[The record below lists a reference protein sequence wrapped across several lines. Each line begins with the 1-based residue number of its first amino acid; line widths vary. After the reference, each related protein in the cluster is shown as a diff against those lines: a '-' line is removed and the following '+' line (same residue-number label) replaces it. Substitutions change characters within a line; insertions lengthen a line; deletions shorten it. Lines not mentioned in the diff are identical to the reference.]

1 MSFFRISKQSFLIL
15 AFLLSALLV
24 HAQKSTQ
31 KQLEEKKADIK
42 KELKEINALLF
53 TNKQN
58 KAAVF
63 SDVENLSYKIE
74 RKQELIKLTNQQI
87 NLLNQE
93 IEDNSKFIEKLEKDL
108 FEVKEAYKEMILKSF
123 KSKSG
128 KNRLMFILSSETF
141 FQAFK
146 RTQYIKQYSLFRKNQ
161 AKKIGLISAELKEI
175 KKELLY
181 KRDLKQGLLTKN
193 RSTQKTLESEKKEA
207 KNIISKLRNKEK
219 KYKRNIIAKEKES
232 QKIDK
237 QIDKLIREAIARSNK
252 NKSSKNSKGFNL
264 TPEAKALAKKF
275 ELNKGKLPWP
285 VSRGVVIQKF
295 GTQPH
300 PVVKT
305 AKIKSN
311 GIVIATEKSQ
321 KVKTVFEGSVLSVLQ
336 FRGSNPTVL
345 VQHGNYITAYKN
357 LSKVFVSKGDKVS
370 SNQYIGEV
378 FTNSSTGKSSIQFS
392 IFQKTTPLN
401 PLLWILKMN

>member
-15 AFLLSALLV
+15 AFLLSALLI

-53 TNKQN
+53 TNKQT

>member
-53 TNKQN
+53 TNKQT

-74 RKQELIKLTNQQI
+74 RKLELIKLTNQQI

>member
-1 MSFFRISKQSFLIL
+1 MIFFRISKQSFLIL

-24 HAQKSTQ
+24 NAQKSTQ
-31 KQLEEKKADIK
+31 KQLEDKKADIK

-53 TNKQN
+53 TNKQK
-58 KAAVF
+58 KAALF

-93 IEDNSKFIEKLEKDL
+93 IEDNTKSIEKLEKDL

-161 AKKIGLISAELKEI
+161 AKKIELISEELKEI
-175 KKELLY
+175 KKELLF
-181 KRDLKQGLLTKN
+181 KRDFKEGLLTKN
-193 RSTQKTLESEKKEA
+193 RSTQKTLEIEKKEA
-207 KNIISKLRNKEK
+207 NNIVYKLRNQEK

-252 NKSSKNSKGFNL
+252 NKSNKNLKGFNL

-311 GIVIATEKSQ
+311 GIVIATEKFQ

-345 VQHGNYITAYKN
+345 IQHGNYITAYKN
-357 LSKVFVSKGDKVS
+357 LSRVFVSKGDRVS
-370 SNQYIGEV
+370 SSQYIGEV

-392 IFQKTTPLN
+392 VFQKTTPLN